1 MILYPTRDALRQ
13 MIVDSIIFTRKTDIS
28 LNLLEDWLID
38 QKDLL
43 NGLTDMAMNQFA
55 AQDSKIDYSE
65 FVVLYKV
72 SLFKTFI
79 EICIL

>member
-1 MILYPTRDALRQ
+1 
-13 MIVDSIIFTRKTDIS
+13 MIVDSIIITRKTDIS